1 MIPRWA
7 RMYSW
12 WIQDEVIQRLN
23 WRNNELGRPAAKTAA
38 LMLYIAITMKSSE
51 EPGMSPVKITYNRL
65 SEMTGISREL
75 IREGITI
82 LESLEMISVEKV
94 GRNNIYKL
102 INKRTKGGWCKIPVK
117 PLMTEDGKVISPFKE
132 LRLRRKIE
140 LHAIKIFLYL
150 ASVRDNHTE
159 FSVASYETIRKAI
172 GASDKDISRALT
184 LLSIIGLLAR
194 VSSEKAEDNKVNQPN
209 RYYLIGYKSFARSSE
224 INL

>member
-7 RMYSW
+7 PMYSW

-102 INKRTKGGWCKIPVK
+102 INKRMKGGWCKIPVK

-184 LLSIIGLLAR
+184 LLSI
-194 VSSEKAEDNKVNQPN
+194 
-209 RYYLIGYKSFARSSE
+209 
-224 INL
+224 

>member
-7 RMYSW
+7 PMYSW
-12 WIQDEVIQRLN
+12 WIQDEVIQRLS

-94 GRNNIYKL
+94 GRNNIYRL
-102 INKRTKGGWCKIPVK
+102 INKRMKGGWCKIPVK

>member
-7 RMYSW
+7 PMYSW
-12 WIQDEVIQRLN
+12 WIQDEVIQSLN
-23 WRNNELGRPAAKTAA
+23 WRRNELGRPAGKTAA
-38 LMLYIAITMKSSE
+38 LMIYIAITMKSSE
-51 EPGMSPVKITYNRL
+51 EPGMRPVKITYSRL

-75 IREGITI
+75 VREGITI
-82 LESLEMISVEKV
+82 LEKLEMISVEKV
-94 GRNNIYKL
+94 GRNNIYTL
-102 INKRTKGGWCKIPVK
+102 VNKRLKGGWCKIPVK
-117 PLMTEDGKVISPFKE
+117 PIMTEDGKIISPFKE

-159 FSVASYETIRKAI
+159 FSLASYETIRKAVGI
-172 GASDKDISRALT
+172 SDKDISRALA
-184 LLSIIGLLAR
+184 LLSLIGLLAR

-224 INL
+224 INF

>member
-7 RMYSW
+7 PMYSW

-102 INKRTKGGWCKIPVK
+102 INK
-117 PLMTEDGKVISPFKE
+117 LSSEVISKLCKP
-132 LRLRRKIE
+132 
-140 LHAIKIFLYL
+140 
-150 ASVRDNHTE
+150 
-159 FSVASYETIRKAI
+159 TIRQIFNSDVTIAI
-172 GASDKDISRALT
+172 V
-184 LLSIIGLLAR
+184 
-194 VSSEKAEDNKVNQPN
+194 VSKE
-209 RYYLIGYKSFARSSE
+209 
-224 INL
+224 

>member
-1 MIPRWA
+1 
-7 RMYSW
+7 
-12 WIQDEVIQRLN
+12 
-23 WRNNELGRPAAKTAA
+23 GRPAAKTAA

-75 IREGITI
+75 IREGTTI

-102 INKRTKGGWCKIPVK
+102 INKRMKGGWCKIPVK

>member
-7 RMYSW
+7 PMYSW

-38 LMLYIAITMKSSE
+38 LMLYIAITIKSAE

-82 LESLEMISVEKV
+82 LESLDMISVEKV

-102 INKRTKGGWCKIPVK
+102 INKRIKGGWCKIPVK

-224 INL
+224 ISL

>member
-7 RMYSW
+7 PMYSW

-94 GRNNIYKL
+94 GRNNIYEL
-102 INKRTKGGWCKIPVK
+102 INKRMKGGWCKIPVK

>member
-7 RMYSW
+7 PMYSW

-102 INKRTKGGWCKIPVK
+102 INKRMKGGWCKIPVK

-209 RYYLIGYKSFARSSE
+209 RYYLIGYKSFAR
-224 INL
+224 

>member
-1 MIPRWA
+1 
-7 RMYSW
+7 
-12 WIQDEVIQRLN
+12 
-23 WRNNELGRPAAKTAA
+23 AAKTAA
-38 LMLYIAITMKSSE
+38 LMLYIAITIKSSE

-82 LESLEMISVEKV
+82 LESLDMISVEKV

-102 INKRTKGGWCKIPVK
+102 INKRMKGGWCKIPVK

>member
-7 RMYSW
+7 PMYSW

-102 INKRTKGGWCKIPVK
+102 INKRMKGGWCKIPVK

>member
-1 MIPRWA
+1 
-7 RMYSW
+7 MYSW

-102 INKRTKGGWCKIPVK
+102 INKRMKGGWCKIPVK